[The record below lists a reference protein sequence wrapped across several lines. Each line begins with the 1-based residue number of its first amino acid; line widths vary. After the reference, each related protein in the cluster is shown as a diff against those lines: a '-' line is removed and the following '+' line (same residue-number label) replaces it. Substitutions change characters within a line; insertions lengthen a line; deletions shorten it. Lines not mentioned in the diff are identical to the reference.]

1 VNEYDKLLDFLDN
14 IKEINKE
21 TEQVKIPLKKVE
33 VKIDKTKEETV
44 SKALDKVI
52 EESQISDIFE
62 TPQIIQTVK
71 GFDVTRFENLMRS
84 KLIDEYKKMQSY
96 ERPYISVTE
105 LFSCMRSNYYA
116 RLKYQ
121 VDIKD
126 LFKFAYLK
134 MIQEVGNTIHTVV
147 QTVYDFT
154 EVEKTIIS
162 EKYGVKGRVDGLKE
176 NYLYEIKTLDEDK
189 FNGEFRIND
198 FQQGNIYS
206 FILNNEY
213 NFKIDTIVLLYFFRS
228 SLKKRPAVFELKL
241 NPKEAEFYLSKG
253 KALLNYIQRKEVPD
267 IIGADEEQCK
277 YCLFKK
283 FCEKDESKT
292 EKPFIKKIEKNIEK
306 PKTVFL
312 M

>member
-1 VNEYDKLLDFLDN
+1 MNEYDKLLDFLDN

-21 TEQVKIPLKKVE
+21 AEQVKIPLKKVE
-33 VKIDKTKEETV
+33 VTIDKTKEETV

-62 TPQIIQTVK
+62 TPQIIQTIK

-162 EKYGVKGRVDGLKE
+162 EKFSVKGRVDALKE

-189 FNGEFRIND
+189 FNGEFRVND

-213 NFKIDTIVLLYFFRS
+213 NLKIDTVVLLYFFRS
-228 SLKKRPAVFELKL
+228 NLKKRAAVFELKI
-241 NPKEAEFYLSKG
+241 NNKEAEFYLSKG

-267 IIGADEEQCK
+267 VIGADEEQCK

-292 EKPFIKKIEKNIEK
+292 EKPFNKKVEKIIEK